1 MTRSNLVLI
10 LRLSLLGVVCFLV
23 LYPLGMLVYSSFR
36 EAMPGLPS
44 LYSLKGYIDVYL
56 DPSTYRVIWTTV
68 WIAVLKAILSVGLAI
83 FFCWVVHRTNCAAR
97 RLIDVILH
105 LNFFLLPPLPV
116 IIGWVLIL
124 APNSGIVNVW
134 FASVFGRP
142 LFNIF
147 SSWGI
152 IFVMISFGVSVY
164 YVFLAPSFMAMDAT
178 MEEAAMTSGASG
190 FATVRKVVLPLL
202 APGILATMLLSFIQ
216 GMEMFAAPLF
226 LGVPANIEVM
236 STKIFFYI
244 QSIPPDYTAAT
255 AMAVM
260 LLVITSFLVFVQWR
274 ILGHREFVT
283 ITGKGYGPRPMDLGR
298 WRWPVFGIAAMILFT
313 FTVPPF
319 IVLIQTTFMKVA
331 GVYLPGMY
339 TLSNYTQV
347 FQRPDILDALKNT
360 VILGVVAATAGTVIC
375 TLVSYVVVR
384 TRFRERRV
392 LDFVTWLPFSVAAI
406 VLSLAFLWAYIY
418 LPLPFGI
425 TLYGTLAILVLIV
438 ITKNLPIG
446 VKTMG
451 SGIIQVSPQLEESA
465 WVHGASWTQTLLRI
479 WVPLLKNSLQSVWII
494 LFCFATT
501 DLASLI
507 LLYSPSSRV
516 LATVFYEYWEMGNV
530 EVASVVGLLQ
540 AGIIIVGYVV
550 VKLLGRWLG
559 GVKEMA

>member
-1 MTRSNLVLI
+1 
-10 LRLSLLGVVCFLV
+10 
-23 LYPLGMLVYSSFR
+23 
-36 EAMPGLPS
+36 
-44 LYSLKGYIDVYL
+44 
-56 DPSTYRVIWTTV
+56 
-68 WIAVLKAILSVGLAI
+68 
-83 FFCWVVHRTNCAAR
+83 
-97 RLIDVILH
+97 
-105 LNFFLLPPLPV
+105 
-116 IIGWVLIL
+116 
-124 APNSGIVNVW
+124 
-134 FASVFGRP
+134 
-142 LFNIF
+142 
-147 SSWGI
+147 
-152 IFVMISFGVSVY
+152 
-164 YVFLAPSFMAMDAT
+164 
-178 MEEAAMTSGASG
+178 
-190 FATVRKVVLPLL
+190 
-202 APGILATMLLSFIQ
+202 
-216 GMEMFAAPLF
+216 MFAAPLF

-244 QSIPPDYTAAT
+244 QNIPPDYTAAT
-255 AMAVM
+255 AMAVI

-274 ILGHREFVT
+274 ILGRREFVT
-283 ITGKGYGPRPMDLGR
+283 VTGKGYRPRPMDLGR
-298 WRWPVFGIAAMILFT
+298 WRWPVFGIAAAILFT

-339 TLSNYTQV
+339 TLSNYIQV

-384 TRFRERRV
+384 TRFIERRV

-451 SGIIQVSPQLEESA
+451 SSIIQVSPELEESA
-465 WVHGASWTQTLLRI
+465 WVHGGSWTQTLLRI

-507 LLYSPSSRV
+507 LLYSTSSRV

-540 AGIIIVGYVV
+540 AGIVIVGYVV
-550 VKLLGRWLG
+550 VKLLGRLG